1 MSVNCVEAQPP
12 EVLPERLPA
21 GGSPA
26 DATLGGGSRGRARAA
41 AAAGHPDAA
50 LTGPTRVLPDRLAG
64 SSLPVR
70 VVRLYA
76 GLAAFGVSLA
86 LMVRAR
92 LGLSPWDVLNQGV
105 ARMLGIQFG
114 WAVIVIGAL
123 VLLAWIPLHQRP
135 GFGTV
140 SNIVVVG
147 LAVNAA
153 LALIPAPGP
162 MAARAGFL
170 AAGIGLNA
178 LATALY
184 IGARLGPGPR
194 DGLMTG
200 LAARGHPIRVVRAG
214 IEITVLL
221 AGIALGG
228 TIGVGTLAYALAIGP
243 LVQLLL
249 PRLTV
254 PTPPAGPHPGRKDG
268 GR

>member
-1 MSVNCVEAQPP
+1 
-12 EVLPERLPA
+12 
-21 GGSPA
+21 
-26 DATLGGGSRGRARAA
+26 
-41 AAAGHPDAA
+41 
-50 LTGPTRVLPDRLAG
+50 
-64 SSLPVR
+64 
-70 VVRLYA
+70 
-76 GLAAFGVSLA
+76 
-86 LMVRAR
+86 
-92 LGLSPWDVLNQGV
+92 
-105 ARMLGIQFG
+105 
-114 WAVIVIGAL
+114 
-123 VLLAWIPLHQRP
+123 
-135 GFGTV
+135 
-140 SNIVVVG
+140 
-147 LAVNAA
+147 
-153 LALIPAPGP
+153 

-254 PTPPAGPHPGRKDG
+254 PTPPACPHPGRKDG